1 MHMFEF
7 KVTKKLSG
15 AGRAGVFTTPHGDI
29 QTPVFM
35 PVGTNATV
43 KSVPKELLESTSPQ
57 IILANNYHL
66 FLQPGSKIIQEL
78 GGIHKFMN
86 WEKPVLTDSG
96 GFQIFSLKDVKATGT
111 LDPNDTNLIET
122 SDEGVKFRS
131 HRDGSR
137 HFFTPAAAI
146 QSQIEIGADIIMALD
161 ICTLDSASYDNAAM
175 ALKRTSDWLVQ
186 CKKHWQSSES
196 SYQKQALFGIVQGAM
211 HQKLRL
217 EAAQH
222 VASQDLPGIA
232 IGGET
237 IGYNM
242 DGTEEVMS
250 WLTPILPQDK
260 PRYTMG
266 LGLRPSDLLR
276 AIEAGSDMFDCVA
289 PTRLARNGALYTG
302 KVIFSNNH
310 LSFESESDTERIT
323 IAKSIYQKDSSPI
336 DSNCDC
342 YTCKNYSR
350 AYIHHL
356 YKCDELLYNTLAS
369 VHNIRMMIKTVE
381 DAIRLSSK
389 D

>member
-1 MHMFEF
+1 MFDF
-7 KVTKKLSG
+7 KVTGKLSG
-15 AGRAGVFTTPHGDI
+15 NGRRGILTTPHGDI

-43 KSVPKELLESTSPQ
+43 KSVPKELLESTKPQ

-66 FLQPGSKIIQEL
+66 YLRGREAIKSF
-78 GGIHKFMN
+78 GGIHEFMN
-86 WEKPVLTDSG
+86 WQKPVLTDSG
-96 GFQIFSLKDVKATGT
+96 GFQVFSLNQNNSLV
-111 LDPNDTNLIET
+111 NI
-122 SDEGVKFRS
+122 SDEGVGFTS
-131 HRDGSR
+131 HIDGSK
-137 HFFTPAAAI
+137 HFFTPELAT
-146 QSQIEIGADIIMALD
+146 QSQIDIGADIIMAFDECTRDKSTEIEAVGSLNRTKAWLD
-161 ICTLDSASYDNAAM
+161 RCITYLDQNGNGNQ
-175 ALKRTSDWLVQ
+175 T
-186 CKKHWQSSES
+186 
-196 SYQKQALFGIVQGAM
+196 LFGIIQGAM
-211 HQKLRL
+211 HKNLRL
-217 EAAQH
+217 ESAEH
-222 VASQDLPGIA
+222 VISKNLSGIA

-250 WLTPILPQDK
+250 WLTPVLPADK

-302 KVIFSNNH
+302 KVIFAGGH
-310 LSFESESDTERIT
+310 LKFESEQSTERIS
-323 IAKSIYQKDSSPI
+323 IAKSIYQKDQSPI
-336 DSNCDC
+336 DPNCDC

-369 VHNIRMMIKTVE
+369 IHNIRMMIKTVE
-381 DAIRLSSK
+381 DATQISLQN
-389 D
+389 